1 MLSFSEQILRTFPST
16 AAFFLFEFHHGA
28 SHLSEALSELCVG
41 FKGLIDLC
49 EVLMSEVDVGGE
61 KDLSDLVGRASQLEN
76 GVGEIFDQAVDGT
89 VVRFIEAEAGDLEA
103 EFVEAAALLDVKTDL
118 VELANGLEDLDDFAR
133 HDVPVKINEGPVCV
147 LI

>member
-1 MLSFSEQILRTFPST
+1 
-16 AAFFLFEFHHGA
+16 
-28 SHLSEALSELCVG
+28 
-41 FKGLIDLC
+41 
-49 EVLMSEVDVGGE
+49 MSEVDVGGE
-61 KDLSDLVGRASQLEN
+61 EDLSDLVGRASQLEN

-103 EFVEAAALLDVKTDL
+103 EFVEAAALLDVETDL

-133 HDVPVKINEGPVCV
+133 HDVPVQINDGLVCV